1 MFIPVKAKAT
11 KQQQIENELDIF
23 PTIPVLTLCANP
35 KKGTKM
41 LRINRKAAELLGLKV
56 NTEQDRL
63 SIVRGYDS
71 DNASDEKMFLYL
83 TDKEEVSY
91 VNEKHNNVKKNS
103 SKVNLSTLRF
113 KSAWMYDDLEDFH
126 SSENFLED
134 RYFILTDNHD
144 GYFRLEDMNLPDNDI
159 EIIITRSEVDE
170 VEVDELFETKGK
182 EVSVH
187 IHQD

>member
-1 MFIPVKAKAT
+1 MFIPVKAKET

-41 LRINRKAAELLGLKV
+41 LKINRKAAEVLGLKV
-56 NTEQDRL
+56 NTNNDRL

-71 DNASDEKMFLYL
+71 DNASEEKMFLYL
-83 TDKEEVSY
+83 TDKEDVEY
-91 VNEKHNNVKKNS
+91 VNEKHNNVKRNS

-113 KSAWMYDDLEDFH
+113 KSVWMYDDLENFH
-126 SSENFLED
+126 SDENFLED
-134 RYFILTDNHD
+134 RYFVLTDNHE
-144 GYFRLEDMNLPDNDI
+144 GYFRLEDMNLPDDNNDI
-159 EIIITRSEVDE
+159 VITRSEVEEKEIDS
-170 VEVDELFETKGK
+170 LFETKGK
-182 EVSVH
+182 NADVV